1 MTPRPVPS
9 KHSVHILGSAGQ
21 LVQLPSVQGA
31 HAPEVKPYP
40 RLHDVQLVKFYEQR
54 LQLESEQ
61 TLQYVDETPYS
72 ALHAKHSLDKY

>member
-1 MTPRPVPS
+1 M
-9 KHSVHILGSAGQ
+9 
-21 LVQLPSVQGA
+21 QLPSVQGA
-31 HAPEVKPYP
+31 HPPEAKPYP